1 MSGTADVASLMS
13 HKLALRWRLPEK
25 LISLT
30 CIVTTRVAKT
40 SNVSAPNCGSSSEVL
55 AVKEMH
61 DIGID
66 AVLLIYSTKFE
77 VAR

>member
-1 MSGTADVASLMS
+1 LLCDGDYRKANLVD
-13 HKLALRWRLPEK
+13 R
-25 LISLT
+25 
-30 CIVTTRVAKT
+30 IVTTRVAKT

>member
-1 MSGTADVASLMS
+1 LLCDGDYRKAN
-13 HKLALRWRLPEK
+13 
-25 LISLT
+25 SLT
-30 CIVTTRVAKT
+30 CNHRVAKT

-66 AVLLIYSTKFE
+66 AVLLDIFNKILK
-77 VAR
+77 